1 MAERTVLVVDDS
13 GEDVNLIRVALQKA
27 GFNNP
32 VQAVCGSEEALQFL
46 EGDGEYADRAK
57 FPRPHLIILDHRM
70 PGDALD
76 VIRWVR
82 RRPESIPLP
91 IVVFTGST
99 NPTYER
105 EAYEAGASA
114 YHIKPQTF
122 EEFVAVIKR
131 IAEFWLMGGR
141 WA

>member
-1 MAERTVLVVDDS
+1 
-13 GEDVNLIRVALQKA
+13 
-27 GFNNP
+27 
-32 VQAVCGSEEALQFL
+32 
-46 EGDGEYADRAK
+46 
-57 FPRPHLIILDHRM
+57 M